1 MPEIKVDAVVNLAG
15 TGKPNFPVS
24 PTHSSGSALSTLNTY
39 SYTSSGTEPSSPKN
53 GAIWW
58 DSSNNKVM
66 IYINSE
72 FKEIELNTDYPAGS
86 PPYLGSRG
94 FTMGGS
100 SATNTIQY
108 FDISAGSGNASDFG
122 DLLLNYY
129 DGAAVSNGSRIVHGG
144 GYSNN
149 SPAETKNVIQY
160 WASATTGNATDFG
173 DLTSARKH
181 LSAAGDAT
189 RGIWA
194 AGRDTSN
201 LKTNIMDYVTL
212 ASAGNATD
220 FGDRTINGADYISS
234 TNDATYSVFG
244 GGEQK
249 VPPSGGTFTG
259 YTNTLDYVTTQTA
272 ANATDFGDRTIVTY
286 DTAQGVIADAT
297 RGLFVGGYIASSPY
311 ATNVIDY
318 ITIASPGNATDFGD
332 LDAARAG
339 VSTTSDGTTG
349 VMMGGFDFPSSSGD
363 HDKIQKVT
371 IQTAA
376 NATDFGNLVSTSV
389 GYYNG
394 SGASGAAS

>member
-1 MPEIKVDAVVNLAG
+1 MSDVVGIEKITDRAG
-15 TGKPNFPVS
+15 TGAPNFTNGFNVAGSDSGIS
-24 PTHSSGSALSTLNTY
+24 PHAHTESAN
-39 SYTSSGTEPSSPKN
+39 EPSNPSN
-53 GAIWW
+53 GDAWW
-58 DSSNNKVM
+58 DSDNDVYKV
-66 IYINSE
+66 YIDNEWKDWLGTTPSSA
-72 FKEIELNTDYPAGS
+72 PS
-86 PPYLGSRG
+86 YLGPRG
-94 FTMGGS
+94 FSIGGS
-100 SATNTIQY
+100 SATNAIQY

-129 DGAAVSNGSRIVHGG
+129 DAAAVSNGSRIVLGG

-149 SPAETKNVIQY
+149 SPSEAKNVLQY
-160 WASATTGNATDFG
+160 WASATTGNSTDFG
-173 DLTSARKH
+173 DLTSARYH

-194 AGRDTSN
+194 AGRNSSN
-201 LKTNIMDYVTL
+201 LKTNTMDYVTL

-249 VPPSGGTFTG
+249 VPPSSGTFTG
-259 YTNTLDYVTTQTA
+259 YTNTLDYVTTQTT

-286 DTAQGVIADAT
+286 DAHQGVVADAT
-297 RGLFVGGYIASSPY
+297 RGLFGGGYISSSPY

-332 LDAARAG
+332 LDTGRYG
-339 VSTTSDGTTG
+339 PQGTSDGTTG
-349 VMMGGFDFPSSSGD
+349 VFMGGGDLPGGSGD

-376 NATDFGNLVSTSV
+376 NATDFGNLVSTSL
-389 GYYNG
+389 GYTSG
-394 SGASGAAS
+394 AGASGAAS

>member
-1 MPEIKVDAVVNLAG
+1 
-15 TGKPNFPVS
+15 
-24 PTHSSGSALSTLNTY
+24 
-39 SYTSSGTEPSSPKN
+39 
-53 GAIWW
+53 
-58 DSSNNKVM
+58 
-66 IYINSE
+66 
-72 FKEIELNTDYPAGS
+72 
-86 PPYLGSRG
+86 
-94 FTMGGS
+94 MGGS
-100 SATNTIQY
+100 SVTDTIQY

-122 DLLLNYY
+122 NLLLTWN
-129 DGAAVSNGSRIVHGG
+129 DAAAVSNGSRIVQGG
-144 GYSNN
+144 GSQNNTSSN
-149 SPAETKNVIQY
+149 VLQY

-234 TNDATYSVFG
+234 TNDATRSVFG

-318 ITIASPGNATDFGD
+318 ITIQTAGNATDFGD

-349 VMMGGFDFPSSSGD
+349 VMMGGFDFPTGSGD